1 MKKIGLFLGVLVAL
15 LTVSCSNILVS
26 GKDGGSVSLVIDG
39 ATAQSIRSA
48 GALRST
54 TGGSTY
60 TLTASI
66 RGDYTATQ
74 SVSSSADGLGSVTF
88 TFERVPAG
96 RSIILDLAATV
107 NGKYIWYGNSGKHTV
122 KRGENQLQIAV
133 GRVSGVL
140 LWNNNDVKI
149 ASYGKYDFDAATS
162 VLNPK
167 VPPVWCFDNTGN
179 LYVVL
184 KDGGGIHRYDLQVDG
199 TYPSIASA
207 NYSGPSISA
216 LSYDNVTGILYGIGD
231 DGSLQ
236 YWQTGGGSSGS
247 SRLSILDA
255 VGFAAHNNIIYTATF
270 NAVENEGWKAQV
282 TLSKYE
288 VDSGGV
294 DPSLQKIITLPDAFL
309 TISRSAPTGQMIYQ
323 DGALYLL
330 LGSFSVS
337 SSTTYSD
344 AEVQSCGALLRIN
357 PSTLTLDTSF
367 GSNGYLGLAS
377 ERTISGTYI
386 SDPYSMKL
394 YSPTESDESRAFYGP
409 VGFVAVMPKKLV
421 IADAGYALSKG
432 SNDQLRARRKNRVV
446 TVDLET
452 QAFDVASLSDTTF
465 YGNITTG
472 CGFLVVE

>member
-1 MKKIGLFLGVLVAL
+1 MKKLYFLLGILCALGFVACNNVQL
-15 LTVSCSNILVS
+15 MENKV
-26 GKDGGSVSLVIDG
+26 GSVSFTLGDDL
-39 ATAQSIRSA
+39 AREIRSVA
-48 GALRST
+48 SFRSITSEPSYTVTGVLSGDYSADSSITVDSGAL
-54 TGGSTY
+54 
-60 TLTASI
+60 AK
-66 RGDYTATQ
+66 ATF
-74 SVSSSADGLGSVTF
+74 SFENIPVGISVTLHL
-88 TFERVPAG
+88 TVQAG
-96 RSIILDLAATV
+96 NNLVWI
-107 NGKYIWYGNSGKHTV
+107 GNSESHKVVAGNNSLTV
-122 KRGENQLQIAV
+122 AL

-140 LWNNNDVKI
+140 VWNNNDVRI
-149 ASYGKYDFDAATS
+149 ASYGNLGETGTQVVGVQTMLPS
-162 VLNPK
+162 
-167 VPPVWCFDNTGN
+167 WCFDNKGN
-179 LYVVL
+179 LYIAQTAST
-184 KDGGGIHRYDLQVDG
+184 GAQRYDLQADG
-199 TYPSIASA
+199 TYRVSVDA

-216 LSYDNVTGILYGIGD
+216 LSYDNVTEILYGIGD

-236 YWQTGGGSSGS
+236 YWQTGGGASGS
-247 SRLSILDA
+247 SKLSILDA

-288 VDSGGV
+288 VDSGEV

-337 SSTTYSD
+337 SSTTD
-344 AEVQSCGALLRIN
+344 TEVQSCGALLRIN

-386 SDPYSMKL
+386 DDWYSMKL

-432 SNDQLRARRKNRVV
+432 SNNELRARRKNRVV

-452 QAFDVASLSDTTF
+452 QAFAGTSLSDTGS
-465 YGNITTG
+465 YGNVVSS
-472 CGFLVVE
+472 CGFLVVN

>member
-15 LTVSCSNILVS
+15 LTASCSNILVS
-26 GKDGGSVSLVIDG
+26 DGDGGSISLVIDG

-74 SVSSSADGLGSVTF
+74 SVSSSADGLGAVTF

-96 RSIILDLAATV
+96 KSIILDLAATV
-107 NGKYIWYGNSGKHTV
+107 NGSYIWYGNSGKHTV

-140 LWNNNDVKI
+140 LWNNTSVKI
-149 ASYGKYDFDAATS
+149 VPYGNLGETGTQVVGVQTMLPS
-162 VLNPK
+162 
-167 VPPVWCFDNTGN
+167 WCFDNKGN
-179 LYVVL
+179 LYVAQTAST
-184 KDGGGIHRYDLQVDG
+184 GAQRYDLQADG
-199 TYPSIASA
+199 TYPSSASA
-207 NYSGPSISA
+207 NYLGPSISA

-309 TISRSAPTGQMIYQ
+309 TISRSAPTGQMIYK

-337 SSTTYSD
+337 SSTTD
-344 AEVQSCGALLRIN
+344 TEGQSCGALLRIN

-386 SDPYSMKL
+386 DDPYSMKL

-452 QAFDVASLSDTTF
+452 QAFAGTSLSDTGS
-465 YGNITTG
+465 YGNVVSS
-472 CGFLVVE
+472 CGFLVVN

>member
-1 MKKIGLFLGVLVAL
+1 MKKIGLLLCVLMVL
-15 LTVSCSNILVS
+15 LTASCSNILVS
-26 GKDGGSVSLVIDG
+26 DGDGGSISLVIDG

-74 SVSSSADGLGSVTF
+74 SVSSSADGLGAVTF

-140 LWNNNDVKI
+140 VWNNTSVKI
-149 ASYGKYDFDAATS
+149 APYGKHDFDAATS

-199 TYPSIASA
+199 TYPLRASD
-207 NYSGPSISA
+207 NYSYQDMCTT
-216 LSYDNVTGILYGIGD
+216 LSYDKVAKKLYVLD
-231 DGSLQ
+231 SNTPLYELTD
-236 YWQTGGGSSGS
+236 SGS
-247 SRLSILDA
+247 QEVIGGDPAQNLVGLA
-255 VGFAAHNNIIYTATF
+255 VHNNIAYIAQLGVTEGENGELVLSLVKYDLPYGGNTKSGDEMVHHQLPVSFGTF
-270 NAVENEGWKAQV
+270 A
-282 TLSKYE
+282 
-288 VDSGGV
+288 DS
-294 DPSLQKIITLPDAFL
+294 I
-309 TISRSAPTGQMIYQ
+309 TGQMIYQ

-337 SSTTYSD
+337 SSTTD
-344 AEVQSCGALLRIN
+344 TEVQSCGALLRIN

-367 GSNGYLGLAS
+367 GSNGYLGLVS
-377 ERTISGTYI
+377 GRTISGTYN
-386 SDPYSMKL
+386 SDGYSMKL
-394 YSPTESDESRAFYGP
+394 YSPTASNENSAFYGP

-432 SNDQLRARRKNRVV
+432 SDDKLRARRKNRVV

>member
-1 MKKIGLFLGVLVAL
+1 MKKIGLLLCVLMAL
-15 LTVSCSNILVS
+15 LTASCSNILVS
-26 GKDGGSVSLVIDG
+26 DGDGGSISLVIDG

-74 SVSSSADGLGSVTF
+74 SVSSSADGLGAVTF

-140 LWNNNDVKI
+140 VWNNNDVKI
-149 ASYGKYDFDAATS
+149 ASYGNLGETGTQVVGVQTMLPS
-162 VLNPK
+162 
-167 VPPVWCFDNTGN
+167 WCFDNKGN
-179 LYVVL
+179 LYVAQTAST
-184 KDGGGIHRYDLQVDG
+184 GAQRYDLQADG
-199 TYPSIASA
+199 TYPSSASGA
-207 NYSGPSISA
+207 NYLGPSISA

-337 SSTTYSD
+337 SSTTD
-344 AEVQSCGALLRIN
+344 TEVQSCGALLRIN

-386 SDPYSMKL
+386 DDRYSMKL

-432 SNDQLRARRKNRVV
+432 SNNELRARRKNRVV